1 MNIPKLKKYE
11 SAEYSLIQ
19 VSPTIDSQELINI
32 GIILKD
38 LKSNVPKIKLFDN
51 LKKLTSRIHIE
62 NVESLEYSINILKKT
77 IDKNIE
83 EILYTNFTNSIK
95 INSPIPISLT
105 EVSIEAQ
112 LNKLFEEKITLLKTF
127 PTDNRNSSNNSVY
140 DKNHIIKN
148 LNTFIKN
155 KKLGK
160 QIKTRKFMDTSL
172 GVQKQI
178 DTIGYNEN
186 NQPIIVSD
194 IISPAT
200 SQIDEMYMKSQFTLM
215 NLKDTSIKEKIF
227 YIPTMDNVDKKAL
240 DQIGYIKEHIRKE
253 GYFRIND
260 SKDPKEFIESFAQ
273 NIKSMT
279 A

>member
-1 MNIPKLKKYE
+1 MNIPKLKKYD

-38 LKSNVPKIKLFDN
+38 LKSDVPIIKLFDN

-105 EVSIEAQ
+105 EKSMEEQ

-127 PTDNRNSSNNSVY
+127 PTDNRNSTNNSAY

-148 LNTFIKN
+148 LNSFIKS

-160 QIKTRKFMDTSL
+160 QIKTRKYMDTSL
-172 GVQKQI
+172 GIQKQI

-215 NLKDTSIKEKIF
+215 NLKDTSIEEKIF
-227 YIPTMDNVDKKAL
+227 YIPTMSNIDKKAL
-240 DQIGYIKEHIRKE
+240 EQIGHIKEHIRKDN
-253 GYFRIND
+253 YFKIND
-260 SKDPKEFIESFAQ
+260 SKDPSEFIESIAE
-273 NIKSMT
+273 NIRSRT